1 MPLHTPIYL
10 FFLCVV
16 VLIYWLLPGGRWRRL
31 FLLSASYLFYAA
43 FDARFAILLLALTLI
58 VYLLGRGI
66 PSSRLGRL
74 YAWLSVAVSLSVL
87 VAFKYSG
94 FFLSSVAAAFR
105 LLGVSFFPP
114 ALNFLLPVG
123 LSFYTFQAIA
133 YTTEIYRGTAQP
145 SPSLLDFALSLAF
158 FPKLIAGPLV
168 RPAEFQDQIGS
179 HPPRPDAEALKSAL
193 GLLLLGLMKKVLIAD
208 SLGSLSEA
216 AFRASNLTPTPWSF
230 PSPLYWAGFY
240 LYAIQIYADFSGYT
254 DRARASAQ
262 LLGFSLPEN
271 FRQPY
276 LAGSIADF
284 WGRWHMTLTR
294 WFREYLFQ
302 PLSRSLLVAAKRRHR
317 RVIQLAANL
326 TTMTL
331 IGLWHGAA
339 WTFVAWGLWHGV
351 LLSIERFF
359 GFTPGRGWLRGLQG
373 VITFHLVGI
382 GWVLF
387 RAESFASAG
396 RFLKG
401 LFSFQQLVWFPRYL
415 PPLLLAGGLVVAID
429 LVAGGFVRP
438 TPDSRRLWQPVLVV
452 ACVLVLAGLALLQF
466 LRGVDP
472 RPFIY
477 GQF

>member
-1 MPLHTPIYL
+1 MPLHTPAYL
-10 FFLCVV
+10 LFLLVV
-16 VLIYWLLPGGRWRRL
+16 VLIYWSLPAGHWRKS
-31 FLLSASYLFYAA
+31 FLLIASYVFYAL
-43 FDARFAILLLALTLI
+43 FDARFAYLLFGLTVM
-58 VYLLGRGI
+58 VYLLGRRI
-66 PSSRLGRL
+66 PESRHGRL
-74 YAWLSVAVSLSVL
+74 FAWLSVALNLSVL
-87 VAFKYSG
+87 VLFKYAG
-94 FFLSSVAAAFR
+94 FFLESAADGFR
-105 LLGVSFFPP
+105 FFGLSFFPP
-114 ALNFLLPVG
+114 SLRFLLPVG

-133 YTTEIYRGTAQP
+133 YTTEIYRGTAVPNP
-145 SPSLLDFALSLAF
+145 SFLDFALSMAF

-168 RPAEFQDQIGS
+168 RPSELQDQIEGRGS
-179 HPPRPDAEALKSAL
+179 RVAPEEIKGAL
-193 GLLLLGLMKKVLIAD
+193 GLLLTGLVKKVLIAD
-208 SLGSLSEA
+208 SLASLSEV
-216 AFRASNLTPTPWSF
+216 AFRSSSLPATGWPF

-254 DRARASAQ
+254 DMARASAR

-284 WGRWHMTLTR
+284 WTRWHMTLTR

-302 PLSRSLLVAAKRRHR
+302 PLSRALLVSTKRRSR
-317 RVIQLAANL
+317 KIVQVVANL

-339 WTFVAWGLWHGV
+339 WTYVAWGFWHAV
-351 LLSIERFF
+351 LVSIERIFNVR
-359 GFTPGRGWLRGLQG
+359 PGRGWRRWIQTIL
-373 VITFHLVGI
+373 TFHLVGI

-387 RAESFASAG
+387 RAEDFASAA

-401 LFSFQQLVWFPRYL
+401 YFSFQQIAWYPRYIL
-415 PPLLLAGGLVVAID
+415 PVVLAGGLMISFD
-429 LVAGGFVRP
+429 LFSGGFVRASVS
-438 TPDSRRLWQPVLVV
+438 SRRFWRPVLIV
-452 ACVLVLAGLALLQF
+452 ASILVLVGLALLQT